1 MEKKTI
7 EYIKKIEEK
16 YDRIDTYSK
25 LFHSAKKNNDN
36 IYEVEGFDSK
46 KIEILPP
53 KINFIQYAEPQVLIS
68 DYYYIHLAWYRLR
81 SLIEPLV
88 EEAFLT
94 YYKGMY
100 LSSISCIATC
110 CEYVIKFE
118 FFKTI
123 REIKNSDYFN
133 QNFTLGTFIT
143 KQEKEIQGFI
153 ENITIPEF
161 ESKIFKINQ
170 VRNGYF
176 HFNSKKLFQI
186 NDNSLPISQEF
197 DMIKITKEIYDI
209 LNEIL
214 EYFYTKTEKENAL
227 ECLKDYKSKKKG
239 VLEKLFKDKGPNPFG
254 EDFYI
259 GRFNQYKEKYQLDIT
274 YD

>member
-1 MEKKTI
+1 MAWKVAVSVSLEMI
-7 EYIKKIEEK
+7 EHYP
-16 YDRIDTYSK
+16 
-25 LFHSAKKNNDN
+25 
-36 IYEVEGFDSK
+36 V
-46 KIEILPP
+46 
-53 KINFIQYAEPQVLIS
+53 V
-68 DYYYIHLAWYRLR
+68 
-81 SLIEPLV
+81 
-88 EEAFLT
+88 
-94 YYKGMY
+94 
-100 LSSISCIATC
+100 
-110 CEYVIKFE
+110 E